1 MINEIDYHRISSYR
15 SHNLEVIGSS
25 PIWSTTYKKHL
36 QFFASAFCFVLIH
49 DGFCGRCGRLV
60 AARLGVSRVAVGML
74 CRMLAGFVFE
84 TDV

>member
-1 MINEIDYHRISSYR
+1 MNYRRISFYR

-25 PIWSTTYKKHL
+25 SIWSTTYKKHL

>member
-1 MINEIDYHRISSYR
+1 MQSYEIMPKQT
-15 SHNLEVIGSS
+15 HNLEVIGSS